1 MARSSLLGIDPAP
14 TEAPGRGADRLGPGD
29 SSDSGSDMAGLQDDD
44 ADPGLPVDV
53 AMRDDQAAPLPL
65 GETLA
70 AADDG
75 DAGVRDGADI
85 GLDRIFTPG
94 QHEAEPG
101 LAPGLLD
108 EASLTASEE
117 DEDEDEEDEAQ
128 GLDENGQA
136 LPRKT
141 RKTRKTRMARK
152 AGNAGAAPVDA
163 DANDDAE
170 ALPGEVDPAERRPGR
185 D

>member
-29 SSDSGSDMAGLQDDD
+29 SSDSGSDVAGLEDDG

-85 GLDRIFTPG
+85 GVDRVLRPG
-94 QHEAEPG
+94 RNEADPD
-101 LAPGLLD
+101 D
-108 EASLTASEE
+108 EDPDVALRLVDAASQTVQE
-117 DEDEDEEDEAQ
+117 DDEDEEDEEED
-128 GLDENGQA
+128 LDEQGQPR
-136 LPRKT
+136 PRK
-141 RKTRKTRMARK
+141 ARQRG
-152 AGNAGAAPVDA
+152 ATAAP
-163 DANDDAE
+163 DDDPE

>member
-29 SSDSGSDMAGLQDDD
+29 SSDSGSDVAGLKDDD

-85 GLDRIFTPG
+85 GVDRVFTPG
-94 QHEAEPG
+94 QNEADADAEEDPDVA
-101 LAPGLLD
+101 LSRVD
-108 EASLTASEE
+108 EASLDPA
-117 DEDEDEEDEAQ
+117 DEDEDADEDES
-128 GLDENGQA
+128 LDENGQPR
-136 LPRKT
+136 PRKT
-141 RKTRKTRMARK
+141 RR
-152 AGNAGAAPVDA
+152 AGRASTAPG
-163 DANDDAE
+163 DDDPE

>member
-1 MARSSLLGIDPAP
+1 MARSSLLGIQPAP
-14 TEAPGRGADRLGPGD
+14 TEAAGRGADRLGPGD
-29 SSDSGSDMAGLQDDD
+29 SSDSGSDMAGLEGGDN

-53 AMRDDQAAPLPL
+53 ALRDDQQAPLPL

-85 GLDRIFTPG
+85 GVDRVFTPG
-94 QHEAEPG
+94 QNEADPD
-101 LAPGLLD
+101 D
-108 EASLTASEE
+108 EDPDVALSRVDGAARD
-117 DEDEDEEDEAQ
+117 DEDEDDEEAV
-128 GLDENGQA
+128 DENGR
-136 LPRKT
+136 PR
-141 RKTRKTRMARK
+141 ARK
-152 AGNAGAAPVDA
+152 ARRARGAAAAAP
-163 DANDDAE
+163 DDAE